1 MTRFRAGIV
10 LAILMATALSGC
22 MIGVSNNTFSNIEYV
37 KQDQYAART
46 RVEVMEKLGQPLRTE
61 KLPNGHEK
69 YVYSGSLAWRG
80 VVGIVIL
87 PVPLLLPVGFNELYY
102 EFKGER
108 LVHVTSEEMGSRF
121 YGCMFP
127 PFLKG
132 ELCGAP
138 M

>member
-1 MTRFRAGIV
+1 MTCFRAGIV
-10 LAILMATALSGC
+10 LAILTATTLSGC
-22 MIGVSNNTFSNIEYV
+22 MIGVSNNTFSSISSVGENHYDV
-37 KQDQYAART
+37 RT
-46 RVEVMEKLGQPLRTE
+46 RDDVLERFGQPLRTE
-61 KLPNGHEK
+61 KLPNGREK

-102 EFKGER
+102 EFEGKR
-108 LVHVTSEEMGSRF
+108 LVRVMTEEMGSKF

-127 PFLKG
+127 PILKG
-132 ELCGAP
+132 EVCGAP